1 MGRLIDLFIEK
12 SKWGKLITI
21 FITIAGLAAL
31 FSMKKDLHP
40 PFKFNNVVVSLAYP
54 NASADEI
61 ERLITYPLEEQLRDI
76 SDVKEINSKTRVGF
90 VSITL
95 KFPQSVK
102 RINDKIEEIR
112 GKIQPVIRLLPST
125 IRDVQV
131 QQAGSTNIFLAEMGI
146 TGIDPQSMEHHAFVD
161 SYIAKMKSVPGISDV
176 ESTLMPFHIFV
187 KFDREKL
194 LKKNVSIPQLQ
205 KAIRGELSGNTITHN
220 SISGKSWLLEF
231 ADKPVDL
238 NRIKNIEIFNNG
250 SGGKTRVSDVADV
263 VFEPLKNEKFQFLFN
278 GAPAVNLTVFKTE
291 SSDSI
296 KTFEDLKKAL
306 AEIKTP
312 AGVEHRVL
320 YDGPYFIQQQLDV
333 LVHNG
338 FGGLILVM
346 LVLTLAMG
354 WRSSLMTALG
364 LPISYFGTFL
374 ILKAFGISIDLISLM
389 AMILVVGNLVD
400 DAVIFSDR
408 YNQLLSEGLD
418 PSTAASQSAK
428 EMVVP
433 VSGTLLTVV
442 FAFLP
447 IVIID
452 SELSV
457 IFFALPIVIGS
468 ALFLSWFDT
477 FFILPNHLKHFVKQP
492 TAEKSTAFFHWLA
505 GYYKIALRH
514 TLRFRY
520 AYGLAS
526 IALLAFSVYT
536 ASKMPQNFNLSIN
549 APQVELAIT
558 FKNENSFSRIIEI
571 LKPLHTEIRKL
582 PSNELDFI
590 ETNLGWVYRDGK
602 ASRGP
607 RFATVRLVL
616 DKHEVD
622 TKKLRQ
628 SVETQVKQILE
639 NYKPAEIE
647 ELVLLSN
654 ERGSGDRRMNLST
667 IEIQG
672 KDIESFSTVREEI
685 IALVKG
691 SGKKLEY
698 AKPDQDGPE
707 TFRFILDDKK
717 IAGFGLSRDS
727 VGTEIRAM
735 TGYTEVAE
743 TRSENRWMNIYMEP
757 KSYEVPSLAG
767 LSKIQ
772 IQPFQEGQR
781 IALSQLGEWVPVGF
795 SEPIEHK
802 GGARILKMDFRFDG
816 KETNEQVI
824 KKELRDIIAPVVAKH
839 SNLKIGVIDSNEQ
852 DKKGREWGM
861 KVLIMAGV
869 AIYLILAFTMGSFV
883 QPLIVGLPIPFSII
897 GVIWALKFHG
907 MQLGLMVMLGLVG
920 TMGVAVND
928 SIVMCHQINLLWKK
942 YGIKS
947 SELIIEGAASRIRAM
962 VLTAGCT
969 LIGVFPTAYGL
980 GGESGFTQPLA
991 FSMGWGLSTAV
1002 LLTLFVIPAMLMIL
1016 NDIGGLINRFK
1027 AKRPLIRRSEV
1038 SQKEPVLDLQS

>member
-1 MGRLIDLFIEK
+1 MGRLIDLFINK
-12 SKWGKLITI
+12 TKWGNLITI

-40 PFKFNNVVVSLAYP
+40 PFKFNYVRVSLAYP

-61 ERLITYPLEEQLRDI
+61 ERLITYPLEEKLRDV
-76 SDVKEINSKTRVGF
+76 SDVEEISSKTKVGF
-90 VSITL
+90 VTITL

-112 GKIQPVIRLLPST
+112 GLIQPEIRLLPSG
-125 IRDVQV
+125 IRDFQV
-131 QQAGSTNIFLAEMGI
+131 QQAGDSKIFLADLGV
-146 TGIDPQSMEHHAFVD
+146 TGIDPKNMEHHNFVD
-161 SYIAKMKSVPGISDV
+161 SFIAKMKSVPGISEV
-176 ESTLMPFHIFV
+176 ESSLLPFHIFV
-187 KFDREKL
+187 KFDRQKL
-194 LKKNVSIPQLQ
+194 VEKNVSILQLQ
-205 KAIRGELSGNTITHN
+205 RAIRGELGGNTITHN
-220 SISGKSWLLEF
+220 SVSGKSWLLEF

-238 NRIKNIEIFNNG
+238 ERIKNVEIHNNG
-250 SGGKTRVSDVADV
+250 GGYKTRVADVADV
-263 VFEPLKNEKFQFLFN
+263 RFEPLKDEKYQFLYN
-278 GAPAVNLTVFKTE
+278 GAPAVSLTVFKGE
-291 SSDSI
+291 KYDAI
-296 KTFEDLKKAL
+296 KTFEELKKAL
-306 AEIKTP
+306 KDVKTP
-312 AGVEHRVL
+312 PGVEQRVL
-320 YDGPYFIQQQLDV
+320 YDGPYFIQQQIDV

-338 FGGLILVM
+338 FGGLLLVM

-408 YNQLLSEGLD
+408 YNQLLSEGLE
-418 PSTAASQSAK
+418 PKEAASQAAK

-442 FAFLP
+442 FAFMP
-447 IVIID
+447 IILID

-457 IFFALPIVIGS
+457 IFFALPVVIAS
-468 ALFLSWFDT
+468 ALFLSWFET
-477 FFILPNHLKHFVKQP
+477 FFILPNHLQHFVKVP
-492 TAEKSTAFFHWLA
+492 TAEKATAFFHWLA
-505 GYYKIALRH
+505 GYYKVALRH
-514 TLRFRY
+514 TLKFRY
-520 AYGLAS
+520 VYGAAS
-526 IALLAFSVYT
+526 LALLGFSIFT
-536 ASKMPQNFNLSIN
+536 ASKMPQNFSLSIN

-558 FKNENSFSRIIEI
+558 FKDENSFDRILEI
-571 LKPLHTEIRKL
+571 LKPLHDNIKKIP
-582 PSNELDFI
+582 PSELDFI

-622 TKKLRQ
+622 TKTLRQ
-628 SVETQVKQILE
+628 NVEVQVKNILE
-639 NYKPAEIE
+639 TYKPSEIE
-647 ELVLLSN
+647 EIVLLAN
-654 ERGSGDRRMNLST
+654 ERGSNDRRMNLST
-667 IEIQG
+667 IEIKG

-685 IALVKG
+685 IALVKKANG
-691 SGKKLEY
+691 KLEY

-707 TFRFILDDKK
+707 TFRFAINDKK
-717 IAGFGLSRDS
+717 VAGYGLNRENLS
-727 VGTEIRAM
+727 TEIRAL
-735 TGYTEVAE
+735 TGYTEIAE
-743 TRSENRWMNIYMEP
+743 TRSQNRWMNVYLEP
-757 KSYEVPSLAG
+757 TSYGAPSLAG
-767 LSKIQ
+767 LNALK
-772 IQPFQEGQR
+772 IQPFEEGQKL
-781 IALSQLGEWVPVGF
+781 ALAQLGAWVPVGF
-795 SEPIEHK
+795 SEPIEHR
-802 GGARILKMDFRFDG
+802 GGSRTLKMDFRFDG
-816 KETNEQVI
+816 KATNEQVV
-824 KKELRDIIAPVVAKH
+824 KNELKDLISPVIAKH
-839 SNLKIGVIDSNEQ
+839 QNLKIQVVDSNEQ
-852 DKKGREWGM
+852 DKKGREWGL
-861 KVLIMAGV
+861 KVLVMAGI
-869 AIYLILAFTMGSFV
+869 AIYLILSFTMGSFV

-942 YGIKS
+942 YGIQS
-947 SELIIEGAASRIRAM
+947 AELIVEGAASRIRAM
-962 VLTAGCT
+962 ILTAGCT

-1027 AKRPLIRRSEV
+1027 AKKPILRRSVER
-1038 SQKEPVLDLQS
+1038 QKEAVLDLQS